1 MVEAEEEKKDNEN
14 LMKEEEVSKCDC
26 LVIYEI

>member
-1 MVEAEEEKKDNEN
+1 MVEAEEEKKDKEN
-14 LMKEEEVSKCDC
+14 LMEEEVVSKCDC